1 MSFKISNIR
10 FLFDSQKRGA
20 TENPREERGGYFSVD
35 NDDGNYTEL
44 VAYPSGFPSHGD
56 GGRSTWVWGTPNNY
70 SDSQY
75 IWHTHPNK
83 STGFPSKEDIW
94 KVLHNSNIRVSFVIT
109 FKGIWQL
116 ERGGYDT
123 VNSGFEDFVIQYRE
137 LRDALSNYYGGI
149 KGSVAFIEL
158 AGSLADLDACKECNL
173 TIKYTSFNKELY
185 QQGYYSDY
193 TEVTFP
199 ED

>member
-1 MSFKISNIR
+1 M
-10 FLFDSQKRGA
+10 LDSQKRAA
-20 TENPREERGGYFSVD
+20 TDREECGGYFYAD
-35 NDDGNYTEL
+35 NDDDDGNYTEL
-44 VAYPSGFPSHGD
+44 VAYRSGYPSYGD
-56 GGRSTWVWGTPNNY
+56 GDRNTWVWGTPNDY

-75 IWHTHPNK
+75 IWHTHPK
-83 STGFPSKEDIW
+83 PSTGFPSKEDIW

-123 VNSGFEDFVIQYRE
+123 VNSGKSYFFIKYRE
-137 LRDALSNYYGGI
+137 LRDALSDYFGGI
-149 KGSVAFIEL
+149 RGRDAFIEL
-158 AGSLADLDACKECNL
+158 AGGLADLDACKECNL
-173 TIKYTSFNKELY
+173 TIKYTTFNKELY